1 VHTVPHIVGRPPG
14 SRLRRRRSDRFVF
27 YLIATWTTRKAIL
40 DAVSAFVRAFTAHDA
55 VELVIHTTPEDHIA
69 RARIQRGETPHPPS
83 EGDTWFSLA
92 RALAGRRSVPHIT
105 LSTRLLDLGE
115 LDYLHTESDCFLL
128 LSHGEGWG
136 LGAFDAAASGNPVI
150 VTGWGGT
157 LEFLPEGYPYVVEY
171 DLLTTTTAEPDAWWE
186 PQPAEP
192 WANARIDHAAELL
205 RRVFEHRDEARQWG
219 TALQSHVHES
229 FSEARVIRALIDAL
243 DGKSTH
249 PRPRAPVWRGLS

>member
-1 VHTVPHIVGRPPG
+1 M
-14 SRLRRRRSDRFVF
+14 
-27 YLIATWTTRKAIL
+27 
-40 DAVSAFVRAFTAHDA
+40 
-55 VELVIHTTPEDHIA
+55 
-69 RARIQRGETPHPPS
+69 
-83 EGDTWFSLA
+83 
-92 RALAGRRSVPHIT
+92 PHIT
-105 LSTRLLDLGE
+105 LSTRLLDPGE

-157 LEFLPEGYPYVVEY
+157 LEFLPECYPYVVEY
-171 DLLTTTTAEPDAWWE
+171 DLLPTTTAEPDAWWE
-186 PQPAEP
+186 PLPVER
-192 WANARIDHAAELL
+192 WANARIDHAVELL

-249 PRPRAPVWRGLS
+249 PRPRAPVWLERVAARARSLGIEQLTTICPASSHTLIGFAEQTGSDNPRAVSRRGC